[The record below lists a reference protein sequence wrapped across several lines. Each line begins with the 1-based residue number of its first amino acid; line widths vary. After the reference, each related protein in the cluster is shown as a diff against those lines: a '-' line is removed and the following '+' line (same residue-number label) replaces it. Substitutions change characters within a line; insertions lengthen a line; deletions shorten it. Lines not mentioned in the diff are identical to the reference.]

1 MTGNPVFDIMK
12 ELHEE
17 AHGFNTTQSL
27 DVEFG
32 QQTPLCSNN
41 GSFVCCPNSADSQ
54 RCEKIYQDS
63 LRYLAKII
71 VRAYLRD
78 KGL

>member
-17 AHGFNTTQSL
+17 AQGFNTTQSL
-27 DVEFG
+27 DVELG

-41 GSFVCCPNSADSQ
+41 GSFVCCPNSADN
-54 RCEKIYQDS
+54 KLYTDS
-63 LRYLAKII
+63 LNYLAELFINS
-71 VRAYLRD
+71 YLRD